1 MELLKQL
8 LDLVLHLDQHLVEL
22 VNQYQSWTY
31 GILALIIFCETGLV
45 VTPFL
50 PGDSLLFA
58 IGALA
63 SKGRLNVSLV
73 VVLLTLAAIIGDSV
87 NYWIGRTI
95 GPRVFAS
102 ESSRWFNRRYLDR
115 THAFY
120 EKYGG
125 KTLIFARF
133 MPIIRTF
140 APFVAGIG
148 RMTYPKFLA
157 YSVSGGIL
165 WISLLTYAGYFFG
178 EIPIVKRNFS
188 LVIVAVI
195 VISVMPAVIEVLRA
209 RQGGHKTGH

>member
-1 MELLKQL
+1 MELLKQFI
-8 LDLVLHLDQHLVEL
+8 DLVLHLDQHLVEL

-45 VTPFL
+45 VTPIL

-58 IGALA
+58 VGALA
-63 SKGRLNVSLV
+63 SKGRLNVTLV
-73 VVLLTLAAIIGDSV
+73 VALLALAAIIGDSV
-87 NYWIGRTI
+87 NYWIGRTV

-102 ESSRWFNRRYLDR
+102 ENSRWFNRSYLER

-125 KTLIFARF
+125 KTLILARF

-148 RMTYPKFLA
+148 KMTYLRFLA

-195 VISVMPAVIEVLRA
+195 AISLLPAVIEFLRA
-209 RQGGHKTGH
+209 RRGGKAAKH